1 MIYSAGTL
9 SSELMT
15 LDEYNVA
22 VMAIHAEQQ
31 EVAQEATRLC
41 MSGSA
46 HAMNPDFV
54 KLLSRQGALVQRLA
68 QFKVEAMLGLGRS
81 WRPRQA

>member
-1 MIYSAGTL
+1 
-9 SSELMT
+9 MT

-22 VMAIHAEQQ
+22 VQALLAEQQ
-31 EVAQEATRLC
+31 EVAQEAAMLW

-46 HAMNPDFV
+46 HVMNPEFV

-68 QFKVEAMLGLGRS
+68 QFNVEAMLGLSKS
-81 WRPRQA
+81 WRPRPA